1 MMIDIQ
7 KVDLVGMNNGAHYE
21 FMKVVS
27 DRFATETALSTN
39 AAAKKAIEAL
49 AAAVKE
55 EDRCLV
61 ISQKSLITDDIKAA
75 DDKRDNI
82 FRGLRKSIKG
92 LTDAPVADVAQA
104 AKELQQCLV
113 DYRIDPAMQLDRET
127 GLLHNFIADL
137 ETKYAAQVTKL
148 GLTLFVAPLKE
159 ANAKVEQFIVD
170 RTTAQSVI
178 AAGELRAARLA
189 TDAAYRHLVKFVNAL
204 AMVSGTTDYDALA
217 KFLNEHID
225 RYKHEVLPKKK
236 KGGKKPSDG
245 DKPGDGKKPSD
256 GGKKPDGKKPGGD
269 AAKPGDGGDRLAGAT
284 VTVLGAA
291 FKPDSDDMRNSP
303 ALDLAVELAHL
314 AKRVVVHDPAAGPI
328 LAERSNRPYEVA
340 LSARSALEGTDLVLI
355 GTEWREYRDLDPAQ
369 AADLARTRYV
379 IDGRNCLDAQAWKA
393 AGWSYR
399 GIGRR

>member
-1 MMIDIQ
+1 MVDIQ
-7 KVDLVGMNNGAHYE
+7 AIDLVRMNNGAHYE

-49 AAAVKE
+49 AAAVKD
-55 EDRCLV
+55 EDRGLV

-113 DYRIDPAMQLDRET
+113 DYRIDPKMQLDRET

-159 ANAKVEQFIVD
+159 ANAKVEAFIVN
-170 RTTAQSVI
+170 RTTAQSAV
-178 AAGELRAARLA
+178 AAGELRQARLA
-189 TDAAYRHLVKFVNAL
+189 TDAAYHHLVKLVNAL

-225 RYKHEVLPKKK
+225 RFKHEVLPKKK

-245 DKPGDGKKPSD
+245 DKPGDRKKPN
-256 GGKKPDGKKPGGD
+256 GKKPGGD
-269 AAKPGDGGDRLAGAT
+269 AAKPGDGGDGSGNGGSGNPSGNKPGGSGQGSAT
-284 VTVLGAA
+284 VTP
-291 FKPDSDDMRNSP
+291 KS
-303 ALDLAVELAHL
+303 
-314 AKRVVVHDPAAGPI
+314 
-328 LAERSNRPYEVA
+328 
-340 LSARSALEGTDLVLI
+340 
-355 GTEWREYRDLDPAQ
+355 
-369 AADLARTRYV
+369 
-379 IDGRNCLDAQAWKA
+379 
-393 AGWSYR
+393 
-399 GIGRR
+399 

>member
-1 MMIDIQ
+1 MTDIKTIDLP
-7 KVDLVGMNNGAHYE
+7 KLNNGAHYE

-27 DRFATETALSTN
+27 ERFATETALSTN
-39 AAAKKAIEAL
+39 AAAKKAMEAL
-49 AAAVKE
+49 AAALKE

-137 ETKYAAQVTKL
+137 ETKYATQVTKL

-159 ANAKVEQFIVD
+159 ANAKVEQFIVG
-170 RTTAQSVI
+170 RTTAQSAVI
-178 AAGELRAARLA
+178 AGELRQARLV
-189 TDAAYRHLVKFVNAL
+189 TDTAYRHLVKFVNAL

-236 KGGKKPSDG
+236 KGGKNPLDG
-245 DKPGDGKKPSD
+245 DKSGDGKKPGD

-269 AAKPGDGGDRLAGAT
+269 AAKPGDGGDGKDKPGGGKDQPGGKGQGDAT
-284 VTVLGAA
+284 VTP
-291 FKPDSDDMRNSP
+291 K
-303 ALDLAVELAHL
+303 E
-314 AKRVVVHDPAAGPI
+314 
-328 LAERSNRPYEVA
+328 
-340 LSARSALEGTDLVLI
+340 
-355 GTEWREYRDLDPAQ
+355 
-369 AADLARTRYV
+369 
-379 IDGRNCLDAQAWKA
+379 
-393 AGWSYR
+393 
-399 GIGRR
+399 

>member
-1 MMIDIQ
+1 MTDIKTIDLP
-7 KVDLVGMNNGAHYE
+7 KLNNGAHYE

-159 ANAKVEQFIVD
+159 ANAKVEQFIVG
-170 RTTAQSVI
+170 RTTAQSAVI
-178 AAGELRAARLA
+178 AGELRQARLA

-204 AMVSGTTDYDALA
+204 AMVSGTGDYDALA

-225 RYKHEVLPKKK
+225 RFKHEVLPKKK

-245 DKPGDGKKPSD
+245 EKKPGDRKKPGDS
-256 GGKKPDGKKPGGD
+256 GKTPDGKGPGGD
-269 AAKPGDGGDRLAGAT
+269 AAKPGGGGDGKDKPGDGKEQPGGKGQGDAT
-284 VTVLGAA
+284 VTP
-291 FKPDSDDMRNSP
+291 K
-303 ALDLAVELAHL
+303 E
-314 AKRVVVHDPAAGPI
+314 
-328 LAERSNRPYEVA
+328 
-340 LSARSALEGTDLVLI
+340 
-355 GTEWREYRDLDPAQ
+355 
-369 AADLARTRYV
+369 
-379 IDGRNCLDAQAWKA
+379 
-393 AGWSYR
+393 
-399 GIGRR
+399 

>member
-21 FMKVVS
+21 FMKVVN
-27 DRFATETALSTN
+27 DRFAAETTLSTN
-39 AAAKKAIEAL
+39 ASAKKAMEAL
-49 AAAVKE
+49 AAALKE

-61 ISQKSLITDDIKAA
+61 ISRRNLITDDIRAA
-75 DDKRDNI
+75 DKTRDDI
-82 FRGLRKSIKG
+82 FRSLRKAING
-92 LTDAPVADVAQA
+92 FTEAPVADVAKA
-104 AKELQQCLV
+104 GKVLKQCV
-113 DYRIDPAMQLDRET
+113 ADYTINPAMQLDRET

-137 ETKYAAQVTKL
+137 ETKHAAEVAEL
-148 GLTLFVAPLKE
+148 GLTLYVAPLKE

-245 DKPGDGKKPSD
+245 EKPGD

-269 AAKPGDGGDRLAGAT
+269 AAKPGDGGDGKDKPSDGKDKPGGKGQGDAT
-284 VTVLGAA
+284 VTP
-291 FKPDSDDMRNSP
+291 K
-303 ALDLAVELAHL
+303 E
-314 AKRVVVHDPAAGPI
+314 
-328 LAERSNRPYEVA
+328 
-340 LSARSALEGTDLVLI
+340 
-355 GTEWREYRDLDPAQ
+355 
-369 AADLARTRYV
+369 
-379 IDGRNCLDAQAWKA
+379 
-393 AGWSYR
+393 
-399 GIGRR
+399 

>member
-1 MMIDIQ
+1 MIDI
-7 KVDLVGMNNGAHYE
+7 KTIDLPKLNNGAHYE

-159 ANAKVEQFIVD
+159 ANAKVEQFIVN
-170 RTTAQSVI
+170 RTTAQSAV

-225 RYKHEVLPKKK
+225 RYKHEALPKKK
-236 KGGKKPSDG
+236 KGDKKPSDG
-245 DKPGDGKKPSD
+245 EKKPGDGKKPGDS
-256 GGKKPDGKKPGGD
+256 GKKPDGKKPGGD
-269 AAKPGDGGDRLAGAT
+269 AAKPDDGGDGSGNPSGNKPGGSGQGSAT
-284 VTVLGAA
+284 VTP
-291 FKPDSDDMRNSP
+291 K
-303 ALDLAVELAHL
+303 E
-314 AKRVVVHDPAAGPI
+314 
-328 LAERSNRPYEVA
+328 
-340 LSARSALEGTDLVLI
+340 
-355 GTEWREYRDLDPAQ
+355 
-369 AADLARTRYV
+369 
-379 IDGRNCLDAQAWKA
+379 
-393 AGWSYR
+393 
-399 GIGRR
+399 

>member
-1 MMIDIQ
+1 M
-7 KVDLVGMNNGAHYE
+7 
-21 FMKVVS
+21 
-27 DRFATETALSTN
+27 STN

-61 ISQKSLITDDIKAA
+61 ISQKSLITDDIKVA

-159 ANAKVEQFIVD
+159 ANVKVEQFIVD
-170 RTTAQSVI
+170 RTTAQSAV
-178 AAGELRAARLA
+178 AAGELRQARLA

-245 DKPGDGKKPSD
+245 DKPGDGEKPGD
-256 GGKKPDGKKPGGD
+256 GGKTPDGKKPGGD
-269 AAKPGDGGDRLAGAT
+269 AAKPGDGGDGKDNPGGGKDQPGGKGQGDAT
-284 VTVLGAA
+284 VTP
-291 FKPDSDDMRNSP
+291 K
-303 ALDLAVELAHL
+303 E
-314 AKRVVVHDPAAGPI
+314 
-328 LAERSNRPYEVA
+328 
-340 LSARSALEGTDLVLI
+340 
-355 GTEWREYRDLDPAQ
+355 
-369 AADLARTRYV
+369 
-379 IDGRNCLDAQAWKA
+379 
-393 AGWSYR
+393 
-399 GIGRR
+399 

>member
-21 FMKVVS
+21 FMKVVN
-27 DRFATETALSTN
+27 DRFAAETTLSTN
-39 AAAKKAIEAL
+39 ASAKKAMEAL
-49 AAAVKE
+49 AAALKE

-61 ISQKSLITDDIKAA
+61 ISRRNLITDDIRAA
-75 DDKRDNI
+75 DKTRDDI
-82 FRGLRKSIKG
+82 FRSLRKAING
-92 LTDAPVADVAQA
+92 FTDAPVADVAKA
-104 AKELQQCLV
+104 GKVLKQCV
-113 DYRIDPAMQLDRET
+113 ADYAINPAMQLDRET

-137 ETKYAAQVTKL
+137 ETKHAAEVAKL
-148 GLTLFVAPLKE
+148 GLTLYVTPLKE

-245 DKPGDGKKPSD
+245 DKPGDGKKPGD

-269 AAKPGDGGDRLAGAT
+269 AAKPGDGGDGKDKPGDGKDKPGGKGQGDAT
-284 VTVLGAA
+284 VTP
-291 FKPDSDDMRNSP
+291 K
-303 ALDLAVELAHL
+303 E
-314 AKRVVVHDPAAGPI
+314 
-328 LAERSNRPYEVA
+328 
-340 LSARSALEGTDLVLI
+340 
-355 GTEWREYRDLDPAQ
+355 
-369 AADLARTRYV
+369 
-379 IDGRNCLDAQAWKA
+379 
-393 AGWSYR
+393 
-399 GIGRR
+399 

>member
-1 MMIDIQ
+1 MIDIQ
-7 KVDLVGMNNGAHYE
+7 GMNLMNINNGAHYE

-39 AAAKKAIEAL
+39 ASAKKAIEAL
-49 AAAVKE
+49 AAALKE

-92 LTDAPVADVAQA
+92 LTDAPVPDVAQA

-113 DYRIDPAMQLDRET
+113 DYRIDPKMQLDRET

-170 RTTAQSVI
+170 RTTAQSAV
-178 AAGELRAARLA
+178 AAGELRQARLA

-204 AMVSGTTDYDALA
+204 AMVSGTTEYDALA

-245 DKPGDGKKPSD
+245 DKPGDGKKPGD
-256 GGKKPDGKKPGGD
+256 GGKTPDGKKPDGD
-269 AAKPGDGGDRLAGAT
+269 AAKPGDGGDGSGNPSGNKPGGSGQGSAT
-284 VTVLGAA
+284 VTP
-291 FKPDSDDMRNSP
+291 K
-303 ALDLAVELAHL
+303 E
-314 AKRVVVHDPAAGPI
+314 
-328 LAERSNRPYEVA
+328 
-340 LSARSALEGTDLVLI
+340 
-355 GTEWREYRDLDPAQ
+355 
-369 AADLARTRYV
+369 
-379 IDGRNCLDAQAWKA
+379 
-393 AGWSYR
+393 
-399 GIGRR
+399 

>member
-21 FMKVVS
+21 FMKVVN
-27 DRFATETALSTN
+27 DRFAAETTLSTN
-39 AAAKKAIEAL
+39 AAAKKAMEAL
-49 AAAVKE
+49 AAALKE

-61 ISQKSLITDDIKAA
+61 ISRRNLITDDIRAA
-75 DDKRDNI
+75 DKTRDDI
-82 FRGLRKSIKG
+82 FRSLRKAING
-92 LTDAPVADVAQA
+92 FTEAPVADVAKA
-104 AKELQQCLV
+104 GKVLKQCV
-113 DYRIDPAMQLDRET
+113 ADYSINPAMQLDRET

-137 ETKYAAQVTKL
+137 ETKHAAEVAKL
-148 GLTLFVAPLKE
+148 GLTLYVAPLKE

-225 RYKHEVLPKKK
+225 RFKHEVLPKKK

-245 DKPGDGKKPSD
+245 DKPGDKKPGD

-269 AAKPGDGGDRLAGAT
+269 AAKPGDGGDGKDKPGDGKDKPGGKGQGDAT
-284 VTVLGAA
+284 VTP
-291 FKPDSDDMRNSP
+291 K
-303 ALDLAVELAHL
+303 
-314 AKRVVVHDPAAGPI
+314 K
-328 LAERSNRPYEVA
+328 
-340 LSARSALEGTDLVLI
+340 
-355 GTEWREYRDLDPAQ
+355 
-369 AADLARTRYV
+369 
-379 IDGRNCLDAQAWKA
+379 
-393 AGWSYR
+393 
-399 GIGRR
+399 

>member
-1 MMIDIQ
+1 MTDIKTIDLP
-7 KVDLVGMNNGAHYE
+7 KLNNGAHYE

-104 AKELQQCLV
+104 AKELQQCLA
-113 DYRIDPAMQLDRET
+113 DYRIDPKMQLDRET

-159 ANAKVEQFIVD
+159 ANAKVEQFIVN
-170 RTTAQSVI
+170 RTTAQSAVI
-178 AAGELRAARLA
+178 AGELRQARLT

-225 RYKHEVLPKKK
+225 RFKHEVLPKKK
-236 KGGKKPSDG
+236 KDG
-245 DKPGDGKKPSD
+245 DKPGDDKKPGG

-269 AAKPGDGGDRLAGAT
+269 AAKPGDGGEGSGNPSGNKPGGSGQGSAT
-284 VTVLGAA
+284 VTP
-291 FKPDSDDMRNSP
+291 K
-303 ALDLAVELAHL
+303 E
-314 AKRVVVHDPAAGPI
+314 
-328 LAERSNRPYEVA
+328 
-340 LSARSALEGTDLVLI
+340 
-355 GTEWREYRDLDPAQ
+355 
-369 AADLARTRYV
+369 
-379 IDGRNCLDAQAWKA
+379 
-393 AGWSYR
+393 
-399 GIGRR
+399 

>member
-1 MMIDIQ
+1 MIDIQ

-21 FMKVVS
+21 FMKVVN
-27 DRFATETALSTN
+27 DRFAAETTLSTN
-39 AAAKKAIEAL
+39 AAAKKAMEAL
-49 AAAVKE
+49 AAALKE

-61 ISQKSLITDDIKAA
+61 ISRRNLITADIRAADKTRDDI
-75 DDKRDNI
+75 
-82 FRGLRKSIKG
+82 FRSLRKAING
-92 LTDAPVADVAQA
+92 FTEAPVADVAKA
-104 AKELQQCLV
+104 GKVLKQCV
-113 DYRIDPAMQLDRET
+113 ADYTINPAMQLDRET

-137 ETKYAAQVTKL
+137 ETKHAAEVAKL
-148 GLTLFVAPLKE
+148 GLTLYVAPLKE

-245 DKPGDGKKPSD
+245 EKPGD

-269 AAKPGDGGDRLAGAT
+269 AAKPGDGGDGKDKPSDGKDKPGGKGQGDAT
-284 VTVLGAA
+284 VTP
-291 FKPDSDDMRNSP
+291 K
-303 ALDLAVELAHL
+303 E
-314 AKRVVVHDPAAGPI
+314 
-328 LAERSNRPYEVA
+328 
-340 LSARSALEGTDLVLI
+340 
-355 GTEWREYRDLDPAQ
+355 
-369 AADLARTRYV
+369 
-379 IDGRNCLDAQAWKA
+379 
-393 AGWSYR
+393 
-399 GIGRR
+399 

>member
-1 MMIDIQ
+1 MVDIQ
-7 KVDLVGMNNGAHYE
+7 AIGLVRMNNGAHYE

-61 ISQKSLITDDIKAA
+61 ISRRNLITDDIRAA
-75 DDKRDNI
+75 DKTRHDI
-82 FRGLRKSIKG
+82 FRSLRKAING
-92 LTDAPVADVAQA
+92 FTDAPVADVAQA
-104 AKELQQCLV
+104 VKELQQCLV
-113 DYRIDPAMQLDRET
+113 DYRIDPKMQLDRET

-159 ANAKVEQFIVD
+159 ANAKVEAFIVD
-170 RTTAQSVI
+170 RTTVQSAV
-178 AAGELRAARLA
+178 AAGELRQARLA
-189 TDAAYRHLVKFVNAL
+189 TDTAYRHLVKFVNAL

-245 DKPGDGKKPSD
+245 DKPGDGKKPGD
-256 GGKKPDGKKPGGD
+256 GGKTPDGKKPGGD
-269 AAKPGDGGDRLAGAT
+269 GDSKDKPGDGKDKPGGKGQGDAT
-284 VTVLGAA
+284 VTP
-291 FKPDSDDMRNSP
+291 K
-303 ALDLAVELAHL
+303 E
-314 AKRVVVHDPAAGPI
+314 
-328 LAERSNRPYEVA
+328 
-340 LSARSALEGTDLVLI
+340 
-355 GTEWREYRDLDPAQ
+355 
-369 AADLARTRYV
+369 
-379 IDGRNCLDAQAWKA
+379 
-393 AGWSYR
+393 
-399 GIGRR
+399 